1 VKTATAFLKKLP
13 FFVLLNRRI
22 FMKNIYKKSFVLV
35 VAVIMVL
42 LFCSSCAASITTTD
56 VIYSPDGKYSLEMQ
70 DVGGKYS
77 MLNKCDAQI
86 ILKKDDKIIDT
97 YSFTVR
103 ESSSLLKLTA
113 IWKEDCVE
121 VFLFEYSK
129 KPDAVLYYY

>member
-1 VKTATAFLKKLP
+1 
-13 FFVLLNRRI
+13 
-22 FMKNIYKKSFVLV
+22 MKNIYKKSFVLV
-35 VAVIMVL
+35 VAVIMIL
-42 LFCSSCAASITTTD
+42 LFCSSCTTSITTTD

-77 MLNKCDAQI
+77 MLNKRDAQI

-129 KPDAVLYYY
+129 KPDAVLYYD